1 MLKRELEN
9 ARRELGNLKTEQ
21 HENTVVSHGEAMT
34 VNEKLICE
42 RSGHALL
49 DLRCEICVKVRGTFR
64 HPRGAAPEA
73 VFVDDATVKNSRE
86 HPEVEIMVGAGPR
99 GRDVRDGCAPQRC
112 AH

>member
-9 ARRELGNLKTEQ
+9 GRRELGNLKTEQ

-42 RSGHALL
+42 RSGHAPL
-49 DLRCEICVKVRGTFR
+49 DSRCEICVKVRGTFR

-73 VFVDDATVKNSRE
+73 VFVDDATVKNRRE
-86 HPEVEIMVGAGPR
+86 TP
-99 GRDVRDGCAPQRC
+99 
-112 AH
+112 